1 MRNQCEQRLSQR
13 NVEASGASVE
23 LTDTKY
29 IYAQTE
35 EGEVEAGKVF
45 GSQMIKD
52 LEAVQTLLC
61 KQMKTWK
68 KKKKTHDLSY
78 FFRK

>member
-29 IYAQTE
+29 IY
-35 EGEVEAGKVF
+35 
-45 GSQMIKD
+45 IHR
-52 LEAVQTLLC
+52 
-61 KQMKTWK
+61 W
-68 KKKKTHDLSY
+68 
-78 FFRK
+78 RKEKLRLVKYLGAR